1 MGGHLRSLKVK
12 CEFRLDL
19 FNKVASGNVWKYLI
33 GGQYRTN
40 PSFAYEN
47 LRFNRNKDCDLV
59 RSYFCTYLVPED
71 LSQVRYNARCV
82 YPKCSIVAEKEKSQ
96 SSRILSS
103 FQTSSF
109 LLTLKKWGIVKS
121 FPILG
126 VSRY

>member
-1 MGGHLRSLKVK
+1 MSLDWISSTKLLL
-12 CEFRLDL
+12 EM
-19 FNKVASGNVWKYLI
+19 SGNILLEVN
-33 GGQYRTN
+33 RTN